1 MSAIGNFYRSASA
14 LCLVLY
20 AAFCVVFMAT
30 VPIRDAE
37 GVAIDAGGIG
47 PVISAQAFL
56 WAQAALIVGIVGVAH
71 ALRGR
76 ATVLSAI
83 AAGMILIGAVG
94 HAASAGFAFVETA
107 ATTDAARDTVTAAVN
122 GPAFPAIAIAMV
134 GTVVG
139 SVILAIALF
148 RAGRSTWWVA
158 GVLLGWVITEFFLSS
173 MGTWAAIL
181 SGALLIAA
189 FGGLAWNVLRSD
201 PRQWTTAL
209 EAVRERESAA
219 TLA

>member
-1 MSAIGNFYRSASA
+1 MSAIGRFYRSASA

-20 AAFCVVFMAT
+20 AALCVVFVAT
-30 VPIRDAE
+30 VPNRDAE

-47 PVISAQAFL
+47 PVISAHAFL
-56 WAQAALIVGIVGVAH
+56 WAQAALIVGIIGVAH

-83 AAGMILIGAVG
+83 AAGLILIGAVG
-94 HAASAGFAFVETA
+94 HAASAGFAFVETT
-107 ATTDAARDTVTAAVN
+107 ATTDVARDAVTAALN
-122 GPAFPAIAIAMV
+122 GPALPAIAIAMV

-139 SVILAIALF
+139 PVVLAIALF

-158 GVLLGWVITEFFLSS
+158 GVLLGWVIAEFFLSP

-181 SGALLIAA
+181 SGVLLVAA

-209 EAVRERESAA
+209 EAAGERESVASPA
-219 TLA
+219 